1 MEKSTRKS
9 DSGVNGNRNESTADN
24 EIGQLGPG
32 ASFTVFTLM
41 EDLID
46 KMKLLKYETE
56 FANEFNIKPFPRH
69 YFAIPTNPGEQFYM
83 FVVTAAWLIRKGK
96 KKFDTPQESDD
107 PNAAISNILD
117 HVRRLGVAI
126 EFPPNRLKQGY
137 GEHVVFVLDRLADYA
152 LKINNFLWD
161 QPQEKDEE
169 EVVEEENGS
178 GDELDLD
185 QVEEEMA
192 AQYGSDDDEYDK
204 DFFNLNVQTI
214 TPHVSQMRADV
225 LESNADAEAWKIEVE
240 RVIPR
245 LKLAMKPDPRD
256 WRSRL
261 ELLSKYSA
269 GVSNT
274 MSSSRTMLQK
284 ISTDIEKNMERVET
298 REKYLNSQLSGLLT
312 QYSKTQEQLKQVEEK
327 YTKFSVGI
335 EERNHKLNQL
345 NDEIQHIKNELDE
358 RSLNMTDGT
367 PLVNLKKVLIRIKGE
382 LTLMDVRIGVA
393 SHILLQARMKQS
405 TALQHLLLANSTT
418 AITR

>member
-1 MEKSTRKS
+1 MEKSSRKS
-9 DSGVNGNRNESTADN
+9 DSGANSNRNESTADN
-24 EIGQLGPG
+24 EIGQVGPG

-56 FANEFNIKPFPRH
+56 FANEFNMKPFPRH
-69 YFAIPTNPGEQFYM
+69 YFAIPTNPGEQFHM

-107 PNAAISNILD
+107 PNATISNILD
-117 HVRRLGVAI
+117 YVRRLGVAI

-161 QPQEKDEE
+161 QPQEQDEE

-178 GDELDLD
+178 GDELDLE

-192 AQYGSDDDEYDK
+192 AQYGSDDEYDK

-225 LESNADAEAWKIEVE
+225 LESDADAEAWKIEVE

-261 ELLSKYSA
+261 QLLSKYSA
-269 GVSNT
+269 SVSNT
-274 MSSSRTMLQK
+274 ISSSRTMLQK

-327 YTKFSVGI
+327 YSKFSVGI

-345 NDEIQHIKNELDE
+345 NDEIQCIKNELDE

-405 TALQHLLLANSTT
+405 TALQHLLLANST
-418 AITR
+418 AIAR